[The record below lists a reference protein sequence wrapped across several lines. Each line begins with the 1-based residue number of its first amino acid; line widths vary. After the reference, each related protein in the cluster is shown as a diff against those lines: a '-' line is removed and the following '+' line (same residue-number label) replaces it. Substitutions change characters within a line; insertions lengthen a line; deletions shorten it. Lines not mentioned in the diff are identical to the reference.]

1 MGNLA
6 KVMDKVTPVVIKF
19 TNMKGVIALKE
30 GIMFTLPLSLIGS
43 IFLLLA
49 QMPYK
54 PFNDLMTSVFGSNW
68 TDPLWQVYGGT
79 FALMGIVSCIAIAYN
94 YAKAEGHEPLTAGI
108 LAFVTF
114 FIVNKSSI
122 TTANGET
129 ISSIIDKN
137 WTGGQ
142 GMVTGIIIGLCVG
155 AAYSWFLTKKITI
168 KMPDGVPAGVVNQF
182 SALIPGFIIVL
193 VAMILYILFK
203 FGINTTFPEWIYEVL
218 QVPLQGVSDS
228 VVGALVLG
236 TLVPFLWWFGVH
248 GVNVIAGVMNPLMTA
263 NYLENQAM
271 IDQGH
276 ALTISNGAHIVTQ
289 QFQDNF
295 VILTGSGI
303 TMGLV
308 LAMVLAGKSA
318 QSKALGK
325 LSLIP
330 GIFNIN
336 EPVLFGFPIVLNP
349 FMFVPFLATPT
360 IIAVSTYFAL
370 KIGFLQPFSGIVLPW
385 STPPIISGFILQG
398 WKGIIWQVLIIVL
411 STVIYLPFFK
421 KQDAI
426 NLKNE
431 QESEL
436 SV

>member
-1 MGNLA
+1 MGNLM
-6 KVMDKVTPVVIKF
+6 KFMDKVTPTVMKF
-19 TNMKGVIALKE
+19 TNMKGVIALKD

-49 QMPYK
+49 QMPFK
-54 PFNDLMTSVFGSNW
+54 PFNDLMTSVLGPNW

-79 FALMGIVSCIAIAYN
+79 FAIMGVVSCITVAYN
-94 YAKAEGHEPLTAGI
+94 YARIEGHDALTAGI
-108 LAFVTF
+108 LAFATF
-114 FIVNKSSI
+114 LIINKSS
-122 TTANGET
+122 TTTPNGE
-129 ISSIIDKN
+129 IVSSIIDKN

-142 GMVTGIIIGLCVG
+142 GMVTGIIIGLFVG
-155 AAYSWFLTKKITI
+155 AVYSWFLTKKITI
-168 KMPDGVPAGVVNQF
+168 KMPEGVPAGVVNQF
-182 SALIPGFIIVL
+182 SALVPGFVIIL
-193 VAMILYILFK
+193 GSMIVYTVFK
-203 FGINTTFPEWIYEVL
+203 FGMSTTFPEWIYKVL

-228 VVGALVLG
+228 IGGALVLG
-236 TLVPFLWWFGVH
+236 TLAPFLWWFGVH

-276 ALTISNGAHIVTQ
+276 QLTIANGAHIVTQ

-308 LAMVLAGKSA
+308 LAMILVGKSG

-325 LSLIP
+325 LSLLP
-330 GIFNIN
+330 AIFNIN

-349 FMFVPFLATPT
+349 FMFVPFLLAPT
-360 IIAVSTYFAL
+360 FTAISTYLAI
-370 KIGFLQPFSGIVLPW
+370 KTGFLHPFSGVVLPW

-398 WKGIIWQVLIIVL
+398 WQGAVWQTLIIVV
-411 STVIYLPFFK
+411 STIIYFPFFK
-421 KQDAI
+421 KQDAV
-426 NLKNE
+426 NLENE
-431 QESEL
+431 EEASI
-436 SV
+436 